1 MPISR
6 TRLVD
11 TDVTR
16 WYHCISRCVRRAMLP
31 SEDGSPGRK
40 DWIDNRLRELD
51 RIFAIAV
58 GGFSIKDNHLHLL
71 LRIDVADVSEIR
83 NGSVAA
89 TKVSDGF
96 EHDLWLIP
104 IEDRRKRGALR
115 GGMREGFTVDFYGEF
130 QVSI

>member
-1 MPISR
+1 
-6 TRLVD
+6 
-11 TDVTR
+11 
-16 WYHCISRCVRRAMLP
+16 MLP

-58 GGFSIKDNHLHLL
+58 GGFSIQDNYLHLL

-89 TKVSDGF
+89 TKVSDGL